1 MRVYSRREL
10 AEQARLL
17 AANEFCEPPHEI
29 AGELLESLKPRA
41 AMSTIDWSV
50 NRRVVRKPDGTKTNW
65 SPSRSKALLPIAE
78 AHDNPAVREI
88 IVPKP
93 SRIGG
98 TMIAENFAAK
108 CLDSG
113 PAWDVMWY
121 LAGPNEVTSY
131 ADRILKPIMEDHFA
145 KRLPKAGTDGNT
157 KTLKRVG
164 SQTLE
169 LMVMSAKTT
178 TNRQAGYIVFD
189 EPDSY
194 GKAWRSNFL
203 EQGRQRQS
211 DLGTDRKIYAC
222 AHPDVGWSGG
232 ISAAWILSTQGIYIF
247 RCPSC
252 GTHGSPY
259 PTKHWPG
266 VPRFRLSYEKAPEG
280 TPIDR
285 RLALAGRTAEIAC
298 PNGCPLG
305 ELERGQMIDDGSYMH
320 KGQVLDVDAGII
332 GEIEENE
339 TWGFWVHVL
348 MSGQVPLSSLARQ
361 LEGALEHKERTGK
374 NDKIKQVL
382 VRTFGEAFE
391 SEADLKGIDAEALK
405 RRTAALARRTDD
417 NDTGV
422 VDFTLGIAPREVRFI
437 TAAADPG
444 HRKVDVLL
452 RGWDLEGR
460 SWLIDRFTIRQR
472 RHDDDVMRDIDLVN
486 VQDDWHVLDAVIDR
500 RVPIQGRPGF
510 ALPVAVLLIDSGDGN
525 ITNKAYEYASRAS
538 DRRWGSWSRVRC
550 LKGAPG
556 KRPHLGLKPTML
568 SVDNEGKKIEP
579 AVALHIAGVDGLK
592 DDIFGNDDGAGLLLI
607 EDGSPGQ
614 IYFPADFPQAGYDE
628 LFREPK
634 IEGTYVRNGAQ
645 ETIDLLAYTECGRLL
660 LQPDRTALVWDQSR
674 VKGEAEWHE
683 GMLPPWAKP
692 VSLISKGGDPKPSG
706 RDEQAAPARAE
717 PQRRSPWDRMNRN

>member
-1 MRVYSRREL
+1 M
-10 AEQARLL
+10 AKQAQLL
-17 AANEFCEPPHEI
+17 ATNDFCHRPHDI
-29 AGELLESLKPRA
+29 AVEALAALKPRVSLTTIEW
-41 AMSTIDWSV
+41 STT
-50 NRRVVRKPDGTKTNW
+50 RRVVRKPDGTKTDW
-65 SPSRSKALLPIAE
+65 SPTRSKALLPIMV

-108 CLDSG
+108 CLDNG
-113 PAWDVMWY
+113 PSWDVMWY

-131 ADRILKPIMEDHFA
+131 ADRVLRPLMEDHFPG
-145 KRLPKAGTDGNT
+145 RLPKAGTDGNT

-164 SQTLE
+164 SQTFE
-169 LMVMSAKTT
+169 LMVMSKTTT

-232 ISAAWILSTQGIYIF
+232 IAAAWILSTQGIYVF
-247 RCPSC
+247 RCPKC

-259 PTKHWPG
+259 PTKHWPD
-266 VPRFRLSYEKAPEG
+266 VPRFRLSYEKAEEG
-280 TPIDR
+280 TPVDQ
-285 RLALAGRTAEIAC
+285 RLALAGRTAAIAC
-298 PNGCPLG
+298 PHGCELG
-305 ELERGQMIDDGSYMH
+305 ELERGQMIDDGAYMH
-320 KGQVLDVDAGII
+320 KGQVLDVEAGII
-332 GEIEENE
+332 GEVEENE

-374 NDKIKQVL
+374 NDKLKQVL

-391 SEADLKGIDAEALK
+391 SEADLTGIDAAALR
-405 RRTAALARRTDD
+405 RRTAALARPSSAEDE
-417 NDTGV
+417 GV
-422 VDFTLGIAPREVRFI
+422 VDFPMGFVPRQVRFI
-437 TAAADPG
+437 TASVDPG
-444 HRKVDVLL
+444 HRKADVLL
-452 RGWDLEGR
+452 RGWDLERR

-472 RHDDDVMRDIDLVN
+472 KHADGMMRDIDLLN

-500 RVPIQGRPGF
+500 LVPIQNRPGE
-510 ALPVAVLLIDSGDGN
+510 ALPVAVMMIDSGDGN
-525 ITNKAYEYASRAS
+525 ITHKAYEYC
-538 DRRWGSWSRVRC
+538 RRMAGRKWGAWPRVRP
-550 LKGAPG
+550 LKGMAG
-556 KRPHLGLKPTML
+556 KRPHLGIKPTWL
-568 SVDNEGKKIEP
+568 SVDDDGKKIDP
-579 AVALHIAGVDGLK
+579 PVPLHIAGVDGLK
-592 DDIFGNDDGAGLLLI
+592 DDLFGNDDGAGFLLI
-607 EDGSPGQ
+607 DDGSPGQ
-614 IYFPADFPQAGYDE
+614 IYFASDFPQAGYDE

-660 LQPDRTALVWDQSR
+660 LKPDREDIDWAGG
-674 VKGEAEWHE
+674 K
-683 GMLPPWAKP
+683 LPPWAKP
-692 VSLISKGGDPKPSG
+692 VSLKPKGGDHADAG
-706 RDEQAAPARAE
+706 RDDAPAKPVPAAPKRTA
-717 PQRRSPWDRMNRN
+717 WDAMNRNGPR